1 MELTI
6 TKAANGM
13 AGIATHGE
21 MGKPG
26 YVIFDYV
33 ITRAGD
39 EHRACLLRDDMPGED
54 LPRLRP
60 ELEAQILAAHG
71 LEARIKV

>member
-1 MELTI
+1 MELAI

-26 YVIFDYV
+26 YVILDYV
-33 ITRAGD
+33 ITRVGD
-39 EHRACLLRDDMPGED
+39 EHHALLLRDDMPGED
-54 LPRLRP
+54 RPRLRP
-60 ELEAQILAAHG
+60 ELETQILTAHG
-71 LEARIKV
+71 LEPRIKV